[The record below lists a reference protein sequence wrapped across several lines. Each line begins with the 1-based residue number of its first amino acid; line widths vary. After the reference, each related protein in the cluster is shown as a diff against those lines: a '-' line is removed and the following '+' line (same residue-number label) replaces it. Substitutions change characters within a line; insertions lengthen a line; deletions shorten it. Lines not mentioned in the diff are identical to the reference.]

1 MECLAH
7 WLSLLGAEFIH
18 LLFALIVREGNYWNY
33 DSWFALSNETGTIL
47 VKIRVMVILCTIR
60 LSLVKSIIDRVLELQ
75 EDEGIPSA
83 PIDTESDSELV
94 QLLSSLQPRIR
105 VFGCGGCGSNTVARL
120 EHEGL
125 FDDTYAVS
133 YTHLTLPTIY
143 PV

>member
-1 MECLAH
+1 
-7 WLSLLGAEFIH
+7 
-18 LLFALIVREGNYWNY
+18 
-33 DSWFALSNETGTIL
+33 
-47 VKIRVMVILCTIR
+47 MVILCTIR

-120 EHEGL
+120 EQEGL
-125 FDDTYAVS
+125 FDDTYVRGMAINTDAQLLHRVGVENKDLIGRTS
-133 YTHLTLPTIY
+133 RGRAGGSA
-143 PV
+143 